1 MHTAVGLAEITP
13 HTHGAAPA
21 GFITRCLEARGCL
34 LCWLEAELGRPDPG
48 LLWGRMMGGLCSQLA
63 AQLLLLL
70 LPSPAHGAE
79 ESQDQPVFSR
89 IIGGQDAKKGNWT
102 WQVSVQ
108 KYDNKREYRHIC
120 GGSLISAQWVVSAAH
135 CFNRSVSPAQYRVV
149 LGAHQLLPLSP
160 KPVLAEVQQII
171 PHPRYNDVSNV
182 ADIALVRL
190 KEPVNS
196 TQFIR
201 PISLPGATRQFR
213 VGKKCWVTGWGRV
226 EVSEPLQ
233 PPKTLQQLEVPI
245 LSTAAC
251 NDRYNTLIPRSPLG
265 PEPVKTSMICAG
277 YMDSTK
283 GFCNGDSGGPLACE
297 QGGTWYLA
305 GVVSWFMTKNVSGI
319 VCSEPT
325 FPGVFTQVTAYDSW
339 IQGHVNGVGP
349 SAVTSPAALTLAA
362 LLLTAL

>member
-1 MHTAVGLAEITP
+1 
-13 HTHGAAPA
+13 
-21 GFITRCLEARGCL
+21 
-34 LCWLEAELGRPDPG
+34 
-48 LLWGRMMGGLCSQLA
+48 MMGGLCSQLA
-63 AQLLLLL
+63 ALLLLL
-70 LPSPAHGAE
+70 VLPSPAHGAE

-108 KYDNKREYRHIC
+108 EYDKREYYHTC

-135 CFNRSVSPAQYRVV
+135 CFDLPVSPAQYRVV

-171 PHPRYNDVSNV
+171 PHPRYNNESNV

-190 KEPVNS
+190 KEPVKS

-201 PISLPGATRQFR
+201 PISLPGASRQFP
-213 VGKKCWVTGWGRV
+213 VGNKCWVTGWGWV

-251 NDRYNTLIPRSPLG
+251 NDHYNTLIPRSPLD
-265 PEPVKTSMICAG
+265 PERIKSDMICAG

-283 GFCNGDSGGPLACE
+283 GFCLGDSGGPLACE

-305 GVVSWFMTKNVSGI
+305 GVVSWFSIRNVSGI
-319 VCSEPT
+319 VCSEPR
-325 FPGVFTQVTAYDSW
+325 FPGVFTRVTTYDSW

-349 SAVTSPAALTLAA
+349 SAVTSPAALTLAV
-362 LLLTAL
+362 LLLAAL